1 MKRKAVL
8 KLSAVALLVTL
19 AALTLSSCA
28 ASGGADSF
36 SIAASDK
43 DYSSY
48 NAAAEGAAPDSY
60 GSRGVEQ
67 SNIVNAAQQVRHV
80 IRNGSMN
87 LTVKDTRET
96 VKTIQGISS
105 AAGGVI
111 SSSSIYEMK
120 EGQYA
125 ANLTLRIP
133 ATQFDPIMNQ
143 LQELGKAADVDS
155 KELDVTMEYLDLE
168 TRIKNFEAQE
178 ERLREILELA
188 NTVEDVLAVERELGR
203 IRGEIEAMSTQFAY
217 LQDQVSYSTINLY
230 IKEEHIATQS
240 ISPAPFENLGTRMK
254 EALVRSVNYV
264 MAAFAALLV
273 ALTAMLPVLL
283 ILALL
288 TFIIWRIIA
297 RAAKRKTPTA

>member
-8 KLSAVALLVTL
+8 RFLAIVLL
-19 AALTLSSCA
+19 AALAALALSSCGASKDTSYLPQA
-28 ASGGADSF
+28 AKDDAT
-36 SIAASDK
+36 SDY
-43 DYSSY
+43 DY
-48 NAAAEGAAPDSY
+48 AESESAAPDSD

-67 SNIVNAAQQVRHV
+67 GSVVGASEVRHV

-96 VKTIQGISS
+96 IKTVQGISS
-105 AAGGVI
+105 AAEGII
-111 SSSSIYEMK
+111 SGSYVYEIR

-133 ATQFDPIMNQ
+133 VAHFDAIMEQ
-143 LQELGKAADVDS
+143 LQELGKAAEINTGND
-155 KELDVTMEYLDLE
+155 DVTMQYLDLE
-168 TRIKNFEAQE
+168 TRIKNLNAQE
-178 ERLREILELA
+178 ERLREILEMA

-203 IRGEIEAMSTQFAY
+203 VRNEIEVMITQFTY
-217 LQDQVSYSTINLY
+217 LQDQVSFSTINLY
-230 IKEEHIATQS
+230 IREEHIATQN

-254 EALVRSVNYV
+254 EALVRSVNFV

-283 ILALL
+283 VLALIV
-288 TFIIWRIIA
+288 FIVWRLIA
-297 RAAKRKTPTA
+297 RAAKRKTPAA